1 MHPSNCDASVAAL
14 RVHLVDYRPRI
25 LEVDLMALEAK
36 GPRCSLSGHEAELVL
51 LLDGS
56 MELEL
61 DRKTKNTA

>member
-1 MHPSNCDASVAAL
+1 
-14 RVHLVDYRPRI
+14 
-25 LEVDLMALEAK
+25 MALEAK
-36 GPRCSLSGHEAELVL
+36 GPRCCLSGHEAELVL

>member
-1 MHPSNCDASVAAL
+1 M
-14 RVHLVDYRPRI
+14 HLVDYRPRI